1 MRTLSDAAYFSL
13 NESERTVSLS
23 SAGATRR
30 SLSASE
36 LPLLIA
42 RVNRLPSA
50 VIWLA
55 MLLLRAGGPSVVI
68 FRCSFGV
75 EDEGERERWV
85 VRACRTYIRYEGAGV
100 GRPL

>member
-1 MRTLSDAAYFSL
+1 MRTRSDAAYFSL
-13 NESERTVSLS
+13 YESERTTLWRS
-23 SAGATRR
+23 SVEAGRR

-55 MLLLRAGGPSVVI
+55 MLLLRADGPSVVI
-68 FRCSFGV
+68 FRCFFDVG
-75 EDEGERERWV
+75 EEGGRERWV
-85 VRACRTYIRYEGAGV
+85 VRA
-100 GRPL
+100 